1 MDDLSRKLEDI
12 LNDPESMNKVRIM
25 AEKLLGDEEET
36 ESKNGGEG
44 ESPSAF
50 SGADISNVMKIMGRL
65 NSKSDDSRIKLLL
78 ALKPNLSEKR
88 RQKVDLSIKLLK
100 LIELLP
106 LLKDSGILDFGG

>member
-36 ESKNGGEG
+36 ESRNGDGEN
-44 ESPSAF
+44 PSAF